1 VRMEKRL
8 LKVLKAFAE
17 YHDLTPGAPSSRGS
31 VKDVPEQNGKDVMKL
46 NNVCARVGFDER

>member
-1 VRMEKRL
+1 MEKRL